1 MSKLYDHSIQAPLLT
16 IGTTVVLMSDF
27 VKRNRVYAKDA
38 SEEAMDAMV
47 DCLTVEYCC

>member
-1 MSKLYDHSIQAPLLT
+1 M
-16 IGTTVVLMSDF
+16 GTTVVLMSDF